1 MTSVLIRGG
10 TVINAESSI
19 KADVLTEGG
28 LIRAVGPDLQ
38 APAGATIVDAGGAF
52 VMPGGIDPH
61 THMELPFMGTVT
73 KDDFYTGTSA
83 GVSGGTTMIIDFVI
97 PNPKQPLMEA
107 FKDWRGWAEKSAA
120 DYSFHVAVTWWDQS
134 VHDDMGTLVR
144 EHGVNSFKH
153 FMAYKNAIM
162 ADDEVLVNSFTRALE
177 LGALPTVHAENGE
190 LVFQMQ
196 QRLVA
201 QGITGPEGHPL
212 SRPPAVEAEAAERAI
227 RIAEVLGVPLYI
239 VHVSCE
245 DSVNAIIRARSH
257 GQRVYGEALAGHLT
271 IDESVYLNK
280 DWDVAAAHVMS
291 PPFRAK
297 HHQDALWGALAA
309 GHLHTTA
316 TDHCAFCGEQ
326 KGMGRDSFAKI
337 PNGCAGVE
345 DRMAVLWSA
354 GVNTGRLTPNEFVK
368 VTSTNAAQIFNLY
381 PRKGVV
387 AAGSDADLVVWD
399 PNATKTITTA
409 GSISKVGY
417 NVFEGRQVQG
427 LPMVTLSQGKIVWM
441 NGELRTERG
450 AGRYVNRPP
459 FAPMFEAAKRQAS
472 LHTPHAVLRD
482 TARVA

>member
-1 MTSVLIRGG
+1 MSSVLIRGG
-10 TVINAESSI
+10 TVVNAESSMR
-19 KADVLTEGG
+19 ADVLCEGG

-38 APAGATIVDAGGAF
+38 VPAGATVVDAGGAL
-52 VMPGGIDPH
+52 VLPGGIDPH

-73 KDDFYTGTSA
+73 KDDFYTGTAA

-97 PNPKQPLMEA
+97 PNAKQPLMQA
-107 FKDWRGWAEKSAA
+107 WNDWRGWAEKSAA
-120 DYSFHVAVTWWDQS
+120 DYSFHVAVTWWDDS
-134 VHDDMGTLVR
+134 VHRDMGTLVQ

-162 ADDEVLVNSFTRALE
+162 ADDEVLVNSFSRALE

-196 QRLVA
+196 KKLVEA
-201 QGITGPEGHPL
+201 GITGPEGHPL

-227 RIAEVLGVPLYI
+227 RIAEVLGTPLYI
-239 VHVSCE
+239 VHVSCA
-245 DSVNAIIRARSH
+245 DSVDAIIRARSH

-271 IDESVYLNK
+271 IDESVYQNP
-280 DWDVAAAHVMS
+280 DWNVAAAHVMS
-291 PPFRAK
+291 PPFRAR
-297 HHQDALWGALAA
+297 HHQDALWNALAA

-326 KGMGRDSFAKI
+326 KGMGRGDFSKI

-345 DRMAVLWSA
+345 DRMSVLWDA
-354 GVNTGRLTPNEFVK
+354 GVRTGRLTPNEFVR

-381 PRKGVV
+381 PRKGAI

-409 GSISKVGY
+409 NSISKVGY
-417 NVFEGRQVQG
+417 NVFEGRSVTG
-427 LPMVTLSQGKIVWM
+427 LAKVTLSQGKIVWSD
-441 NGELRTERG
+441 GELRTERG
-450 AGRYVNRPP
+450 AGRYVKRPA
-459 FAPMFEAAKRQAS
+459 FAPVFEALKRQAK
-472 LHTPHAVLRD
+472 LHMPQPVARAV
-482 TARVA
+482 

>member
-1 MTSVLIRGG
+1 MSSVLIKGG
-10 TVINAESSI
+10 TVVNAESSV

-38 APAGATIVDAGGAF
+38 ASAGATIVDAGGAL

-97 PNPKQPLMEA
+97 PDPKQRLMDA
-107 FKDWRGWAEKSAA
+107 WKNWRGWAEKSAA

-190 LVFQMQ
+190 LVFQLQ
-196 QRLVA
+196 KRLVA
-201 QGITGPEGHPL
+201 AGITGPEGHPL

-227 RIAEVLGVPLYI
+227 RIAEVLGTPLYI

-271 IDESVYLNK
+271 IDESVYRNP
-280 DWDVAAAHVMS
+280 DWNIAAAHVMS
-291 PPFRAK
+291 PPFRPK
-297 HHQDALWGALAA
+297 HHQNALWGALQA
-309 GHLHTTA
+309 GHLQTTA

-326 KGMGRDSFAKI
+326 KGAGRNDFSKI

-345 DRMAVLWSA
+345 DRLSVLWDA
-354 GVNTGRLTPNEFVK
+354 GVTTGRLTPNEFVR

-381 PRKGVV
+381 PRKGAVV
-387 AAGSDADLVVWD
+387 AGADADLVVWD
-399 PNATKTITTA
+399 PSATKTITTA
-409 GSISKVGY
+409 GSYSKVGY
-417 NVFEGRQVQG
+417 NVFEGRKVTG
-427 LPMVTLSQGKIVWM
+427 VAAVTLSQGKIVWSR
-441 NGELRTERG
+441 GDLRTERG
-450 AGRYVNRPP
+450 AGRYVKRPA
-459 FAPMFEAAKRQAS
+459 FATMFDALKRQAQQ
-472 LHTPHAVLRD
+472 HVPKAVER
-482 TARVA
+482 AV

>member
-38 APAGATIVDAGGAF
+38 VPAGATIVDAGGAF

-107 FKDWRGWAEKSAA
+107 FNNWRGWAEKSAA

-381 PRKGVV
+381 PRKGAV

-482 TARVA
+482 TARAA